1 MRTISLLLFTIITI
15 YFLSCQKELDIIDMA
30 GNGDTDS
37 TNNKLL
43 IKTVAYYNL
52 NNDSIVTN
60 YHYNAKGNL
69 IKQSNNDGSVTG
81 EIDYQRDDKER
92 IIKIVNTASSGVSL
106 VTEVYYSNETTGNVA
121 YSVTYNTSDINK
133 RIDSTVY
140 NYENNKLSK
149 TTLYTPWAD
158 TMSAS
163 YYYNLNYDV
172 KGNVIQV
179 RGFSINS
186 DGTSSFNIGYD
197 YLCDS
202 YLNPFYSHDDI
213 RNIYNWG
220 NGSPNNITKLV
231 HHYNTTSSND
241 DYVNSEYQYDEK
253 GRPVKVALSGPFT
266 VTNTMYYYYQ

>member
-1 MRTISLLLFTIITI
+1 MRTLLFPLYIILISLS
-15 YFLSCQKELDIIDMA
+15 LSCQQELDNTDMVENGNIDSA
-30 GNGDTDS
+30 I
-37 TNNKLL
+37 NKLL

-60 YHYNAKGNL
+60 YQYNAKGNL
-69 IKQSNNDGSVTG
+69 IKLSNNDGSVTG
-81 EIDYQRDDKER
+81 EIDYLRDDKER
-92 IIKIVNTASSGVSL
+92 IVKIENTASSGVSL
-106 VTEVYYSNETTGNVA
+106 ITEVHYTNSTTGNVA
-121 YSVTYNTSDINK
+121 YSVTYDTSNINK

-140 NYENNKLSK
+140 KYENNRLSK
-149 TTLYTPWAD
+149 TTIYTPWAN

-163 YYYNLNYDV
+163 YYYNLSYDA
-172 KGNVIQV
+172 KGNIIQV
-179 RGFSINS
+179 RGFTINS

-197 YLCDS
+197 YLYDT

-220 NGSPNNITKLV
+220 NGSPNNITKLI
-231 HHYNTTSSND
+231 HHYNTTNSND

-253 GRPVKVALSGPFT
+253 GRPVKVAWSGPFT